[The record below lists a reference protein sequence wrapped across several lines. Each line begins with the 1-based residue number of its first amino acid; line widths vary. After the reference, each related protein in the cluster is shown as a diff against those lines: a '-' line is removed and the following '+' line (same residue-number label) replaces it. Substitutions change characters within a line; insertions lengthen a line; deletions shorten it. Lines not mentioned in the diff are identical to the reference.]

1 MILRLRSGLKAFAN
15 RSFVIFAA
23 LPTVILLLLFAPNAT
38 ASEFELKDIQSHV
51 HHLTDYRGKWVLV
64 NFWATWCAPCLEE
77 LPDLAALHN
86 AHKSTDLIVIGIAME
101 YPSTKVVLD
110 FLKTHPLPYP
120 IVLGDYKIAKQIG
133 MVEALPTSYLF
144 DQTGKLVSYQSGTV
158 TRASVEEFIRSRK
171 FF

>member
-1 MILRLRSGLKAFAN
+1 MIQAMRTLL
-15 RSFVIFAA
+15 AA
-23 LPTVILLLLFAPNAT
+23 SLLLFTLGAT
-38 ASEFELKDIQSHV
+38 AQELTLKDIQGHV

-77 LPDLAALHN
+77 LPDLIALHN
-86 AHKSTDLIVIGIAME
+86 AHKNTDLIVIGIAME

-110 FLKTHPLPYP
+110 FLKAHPLPYP

-133 MVEALPTSYLF
+133 VVQALPTSYLF
-144 DQTGKLVSYQSGTV
+144 DQTGKLVSSQSGSV
-158 TRASVEEFIRSRK
+158 TRASVEEFISSRK